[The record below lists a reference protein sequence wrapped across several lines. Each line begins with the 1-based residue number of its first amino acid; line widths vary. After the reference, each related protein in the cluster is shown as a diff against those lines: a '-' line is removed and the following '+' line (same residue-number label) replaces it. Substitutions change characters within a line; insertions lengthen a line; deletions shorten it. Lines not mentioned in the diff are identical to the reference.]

1 VTKDP
6 DRGLN
11 TARLRACSKA
21 RARTRLLCA
30 VAALGLTCAGLGTV
44 SHAQQSALPTGF
56 GSLTLGMSWDDVQSS
71 GELVE
76 LTRFT
81 SEWEHLVYECGYRR
95 AHLTMGKARLLVTA
109 ENFTITRLSLVTA
122 IDKGSNLMQVA
133 QLVIDSYG
141 QPRQV
146 TMRDALGAITI
157 DQLAASYI
165 TLEFAGESDVE
176 FVVSGNP
183 LWEYRISIEDG
194 NARRAQNRTIR
205 CARTREKILAKKAPQ
220 KSS

>member
-1 VTKDP
+1 
-6 DRGLN
+6 
-11 TARLRACSKA
+11 
-21 RARTRLLCA
+21 
-30 VAALGLTCAGLGTV
+30 VAALGLTCAGLGSV
-44 SHAQQSALPTGF
+44 SHAQQSTPPSGF

-71 GELVE
+71 NELVE

-81 SEWEHLVYECGYRR
+81 SEWERLIYECGYRR
-95 AHLTMGKARLLVTA
+95 AQLAMGEARLLVTA
-109 ENFTITRLSLVTA
+109 EDFTITRLSFVTA

-133 QLVIDSYG
+133 QSIIDSYG
-141 QPRQV
+141 QPRQA

-157 DQLAASYI
+157 DQSAANYV
-165 TLEFAGESDVE
+165 TLEFAGDSHVE

-194 NARRAQNRTIR
+194 NARRVQNRTIR
-205 CARTREKILAKKAPQ
+205 CARTREKLLAKKTPQ